1 MKAMILAAGEGTR
14 LRPYTEVLPKPA
26 ISMLNVPLGYYSL
39 HHILD
44 LGITDVVV
52 NTYHLPEKIKEVFL
66 AAPFKP
72 MGLHFSDEVG
82 SILGSG
88 GGLAKAR
95 TWLEGDS
102 ILLMNGDEVIVPK
115 NAGEFQRFRGVFE
128 AKKPLSLLLTMEHS
142 EAGTKFGGVWVDK
155 EDRVWG
161 FGKAAPS
168 VDASVGAL
176 RPLHFLGCQI
186 LAAKIFD
193 YLPQG
198 IESNILYDG
207 LTQAISEGQVVKAH
221 RINCDWFETGN
232 PQDFLIATGE
242 LLKMLSTGH
251 EFLKAFIQ
259 KWSPT
264 SQLRLVGSS
273 IVLKSTSAQ
282 LSPQT
287 RVSGF
292 AVIGKDAII
301 ESQEVS
307 HLVALPGARVTS
319 ASAQGIVLSL
329 RENLVF

>member
-1 MKAMILAAGEGTR
+1 MRAMILAAGEGTR

-44 LGITDVVV
+44 LGITEVVV
-52 NTYHLPEKIKEVFL
+52 NTYHLPEKIKEIFL

-72 MGLHFSDEVG
+72 KDLYFSAEVG

-95 TWLEGDS
+95 NWLEGDS
-102 ILLMNGDEVIVPK
+102 ILLMNGDEVIIPK
-115 NAGEFQRFRGVFE
+115 SAGEVQRFKAVFE
-128 AKKPLSLLLTMEHS
+128 ELRPLSLLLTMEHP

-155 EDRVWG
+155 NDRVWG
-161 FGKAAPS
+161 FGKTAPS
-168 VDASVGAL
+168 VDATVGVL

-207 LTQAISEGQVVKAH
+207 LTQAISEGHVVLAH
-221 RINCDWFETGN
+221 VINCDWFETGN

-242 LLKMLSTGH
+242 LLKMLSNRH
-251 EFLKAFIQ
+251 DFLKSFIQ
-259 KWSPT
+259 KWSPS
-264 SQLRLVGSS
+264 SQLQVTSNS

-282 LSPQT
+282 VSPQT
-287 RVSGF
+287 KVNGF
-292 AVIGKDAII
+292 AVIASNAVV
-301 ESQEVS
+301 ESEMIS
-307 HLVALPGARVTS
+307 NLVALPGARVAGDS
-319 ASAQGIVLSL
+319 SQGIVL
-329 RENLVF
+329 